1 MSPPARGLAD
11 TSVFIAE
18 EFGRALDVGLLPDE
32 LAVSVVTLA
41 ELTAGVLV
49 AADSGIRATR
59 LATLDALAD
68 VEVLPIDESAALSWA
83 RLRVHLAETGRR
95 MNVNDLWIAATAL
108 AHQLPVVTQ
117 DADFQ
122 PVEGV
127 GGLSIITV

>member
-18 EFGRALDVGLLPDE
+18 ESGRALDVRLLPDE

-127 GGLSIITV
+127 VGLSIITV